1 MGIIYRTTTT
11 PNAAATSIKGS
22 SLTHAQLDGNLAF
35 ISSSYIASDVTSS
48 MSVSSATTS
57 TRVTS
62 ATYPNGAGPVP
73 LNLNLIGGSATTNGG
88 APSLAVVNIAQL
100 SSNTLGTNCFI
111 TATATGS
118 IPGVGSQAIHVV
130 SLVGGVVTFASEGGQ
145 VVPFTFHILHS

>member
-22 SLTHAQLDGNLAF
+22 SLTHAQLDGNLAY

-57 TRVTS
+57 TQVTS
-62 ATYPNGAGPVP
+62 ATYPNGAGPVSS
-73 LNLNLIGGSATTNGG
+73 NLKLIGGSATTNGST
-88 APSLAVVNIAQL
+88 PSLVAVNITQL
-100 SSNTLGTNCFI
+100 LTNVLGTDCFI

-118 IPGVGSQAIHVV
+118 ISGAGSQAIHVV
-130 SLVGGVVTFASEGGQ
+130 SLTGGIVTFESEGGQ
-145 VVPFTFHILHS
+145 AVPFTFHILHS